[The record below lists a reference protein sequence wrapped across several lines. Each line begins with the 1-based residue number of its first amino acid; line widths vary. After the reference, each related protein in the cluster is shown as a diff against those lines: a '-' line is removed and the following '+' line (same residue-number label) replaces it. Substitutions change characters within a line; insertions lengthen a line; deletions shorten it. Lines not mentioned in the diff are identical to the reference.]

1 MARMRIHNADLT
13 EKLNNLGYVLQRS
26 NNCRLLAQLNHGSGR
41 RTEDKIY
48 LFHSNHRGD
57 SDTERWRDQTQTSRS
72 VIGIITA
79 FYPFRSESG
88 HFFGRVP

>member
-1 MARMRIHNADLT
+1 MARMRIHKRRPDRDAQQPGLCAA
-13 EKLNNLGYVLQRS
+13 KA

-48 LFHSNHRGD
+48 LFHSNHRG
-57 SDTERWRDQTQTSRS
+57 TVTLKGGGITQTSRS